1 MQPDGPSITSVQA
14 AATQLAV
21 DASQEAQLA
30 KDASQEDKL
39 ADASP
44 AASQAQ
50 PPGPPAAP
58 HMRSRWRSRA
68 RNVWNLGARL
78 SGQQPRP
85 QRAPGP
91 PPSRARR
98 WARAVWKFTNENV
111 LRMPCIGAGLGL
123 VVGVIEPLK
132 SLLFPATVSCLPPRT
147 GGDLSYPKL
156 PCWHPTQSALHCC
169 V

>member
-50 PPGPPAAP
+50 PPGPPA
-58 HMRSRWRSRA
+58 
-68 RNVWNLGARL
+68 
-78 SGQQPRP
+78 
-85 QRAPGP
+85 
-91 PPSRARR
+91 ARR